1 MAYRLLHATIVGS
14 TRAARVRLRTF
25 LSDMMIMMM
34 SQDLTP
40 DPGEDANAVEEN
52 SSTST
57 HSSSLSRSLSSSSS
71 SSSTSSLSSSSSS
84 SDDDEENESLS
95 DDLHGH
101 VGHSLLT
108 TLPMTRHALSVLRSV
123 QHHHPLDFYA
133 HYETAERMVPRLMDR
148 LRPRVEYGFLRSLL
162 ACTTDSV
169 LPRTYLERVL
179 GEDSVAIAMRCRS
192 RDRTDNHTE
201 DAAPPGL
208 SGRVEMKEPPGSG
221 SGSGMALG
229 LGRWPGVRWTSDGG
243 VDIAASR
250 VAMGL
255 GRVVAR
261 AYTPVG
267 KEQEKEQEKK
277 KKKKK
282 KKKKW
287 SEREE
292 DDLREDQQTKV
303 KDAIRR
309 AQGFTFKK
317 SKHRG

>member
-1 MAYRLLHATIVGS
+1 MAR
-14 TRAARVRLRTF
+14 RA
-25 LSDMMIMMM
+25 
-34 SQDLTP
+34 
-40 DPGEDANAVEEN
+40 
-52 SSTST
+52 
-57 HSSSLSRSLSSSSS
+57 
-71 SSSTSSLSSSSSS
+71 
-84 SDDDEENESLS
+84 
-95 DDLHGH
+95 
-101 VGHSLLT
+101 
-108 TLPMTRHALSVLRSV
+108 
-123 QHHHPLDFYA
+123 
-133 HYETAERMVPRLMDR
+133 MD
-148 LRPRVEYGFLRSLL
+148 
-162 ACTTDSV
+162 
-169 LPRTYLERVL
+169 
-179 GEDSVAIAMRCRS
+179 
-192 RDRTDNHTE
+192 
-201 DAAPPGL
+201 
-208 SGRVEMKEPPGSG
+208 
-221 SGSGMALG
+221 
-229 LGRWPGVRWTSDGG
+229 VRWG

-267 KEQEKEQEKK
+267 KEQTYGQENKAKKKKEKEKEKEQEKK